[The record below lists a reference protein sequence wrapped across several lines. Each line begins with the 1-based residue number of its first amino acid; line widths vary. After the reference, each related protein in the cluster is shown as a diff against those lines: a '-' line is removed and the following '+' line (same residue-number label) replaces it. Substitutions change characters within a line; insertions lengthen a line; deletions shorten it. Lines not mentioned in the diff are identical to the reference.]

1 MAGQRLNRFRRI
13 LTVALCANLFACAAP
28 APFMAA
34 DARLDIPPFIAAEQ
48 DPGDI
53 SVIWGGMIVGVKP
66 VDPADTAR
74 GSEIEVLAHPLDR
87 RQRPLTRAPTEGRFV
102 IRVPA
107 TLTRFDVPEGRF
119 LTVRGR
125 LIGSYD
131 GYVGAT
137 HYRYPILVDA
147 NWALWKQG
155 FQYDDVGWTVGV
167 GIAL

>member
-1 MAGQRLNRFRRI
+1 MAGQRLKLRHAISF
-13 LTVALCANLFACAAP
+13 ALCANLIACAAP
-28 APFMAA
+28 APFLVA

-48 DPGDI
+48 DHGDI
-53 SVIWGGMIVGVKP
+53 AVIWGGMIVGVKA
-66 VDPADTAR
+66 VDPDDAAR

-87 RQRPLTRAPTEGRFV
+87 RQRPLTRAPTQGRFV
-102 IRVPA
+102 IRVPT

-125 LIGSYD
+125 LIGAYD